1 MTQTKL
7 TEQGKQL
14 LLMDLCARLPYGVM
28 CDMGLK
34 HPLQLQRI
42 LVDKLDGNLLD
53 FYEDGNDYQVYLSE
67 VKPHLRPMSSITEE
81 ELNEMKTLCSIYIP
95 TDSPTIGFEDY
106 GIVVF
111 THHLTNNTYSF
122 KLNIDIID
130 WLNKNMFDYRG
141 LIYKGLAV
149 KAAEKDL
156 KMIFKVISFLLS

>member
-7 TEQGKQL
+7 TEQDKKL

-67 VKPHLRPMSSITEE
+67 VKPYLRSMSSMTKEESIELQTILNDWWNKELFTLTEE
-81 ELNEMKTLCSIYIP
+81 PMIEYALSSINYTLNPTL
-95 TDSPTIGFEDY
+95 F
-106 GIVVF
+106 
-111 THHLTNNTYSF
+111 
-122 KLNIDIID
+122 D
-130 WLNKNMFDYRG
+130 WLNKKHFDYRG
-141 LIYKGLAV
+141 LIKKGLA
-149 KAAEKDL
+149 
-156 KMIFKVISFLLS
+156 IKVTEENNPYKL

>member
-67 VKPHLRPMSSITEE
+67 VKPYLRSMSSMTKEESIELQTILNDWWNKELFTLTEE
-81 ELNEMKTLCSIYIP
+81 PMIEYALSSINYTLNPTL
-95 TDSPTIGFEDY
+95 F
-106 GIVVF
+106 
-111 THHLTNNTYSF
+111 
-122 KLNIDIID
+122 D
-130 WLNKNMFDYRG
+130 WLNKKHFDYRG
-141 LIYKGLAV
+141 LIKKGLA
-149 KAAEKDL
+149 
-156 KMIFKVISFLLS
+156 IKVTEENNPYKL

>member
-67 VKPHLRPMSSITEE
+67 VKPYLRPMSSMTKEESIELQTILNDWWNKELFTLTEE
-81 ELNEMKTLCSIYIP
+81 PMIEYALSSINYTLNPTL
-95 TDSPTIGFEDY
+95 F
-106 GIVVF
+106 
-111 THHLTNNTYSF
+111 
-122 KLNIDIID
+122 D
-130 WLNKNMFDYRG
+130 WLNKKHFDYRG
-141 LIYKGLAV
+141 LIKKGLA
-149 KAAEKDL
+149 
-156 KMIFKVISFLLS
+156 IKVTEENNPYKL